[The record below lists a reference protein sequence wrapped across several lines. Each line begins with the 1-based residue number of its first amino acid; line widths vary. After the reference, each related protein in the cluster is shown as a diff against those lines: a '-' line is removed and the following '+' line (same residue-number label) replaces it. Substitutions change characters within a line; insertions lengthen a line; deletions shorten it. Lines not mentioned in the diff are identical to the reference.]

1 LWHAFPERKNQ
12 MANPTGKGG
21 FKRGLSGN
29 PGGRPGMFKDIR
41 TLAQQ
46 HSAEAIEVLVKLM
59 CNEKAS
65 PSARAAA
72 AAHILDRAVGRPE
85 ASLSATVETR
95 QAWGPDALDK
105 LPAAER
111 AELDRFAKEWGPAF
125 ERWALLIGADEN
137 GNGQAQ

>member
-1 LWHAFPERKNQ
+1 

-85 ASLSATVETR
+85 ASVNAKVETTSGI
-95 QAWGPDALDK
+95 ADD
-105 LPAAER
+105 
-111 AELDRFAKEWGPAF
+111 FF
-125 ERWALLIGADEN
+125 ERLSEADRMEFRRFKREFGGLFDRIIALQGADKN
-137 GNGQAQ
+137 GNGQSQ